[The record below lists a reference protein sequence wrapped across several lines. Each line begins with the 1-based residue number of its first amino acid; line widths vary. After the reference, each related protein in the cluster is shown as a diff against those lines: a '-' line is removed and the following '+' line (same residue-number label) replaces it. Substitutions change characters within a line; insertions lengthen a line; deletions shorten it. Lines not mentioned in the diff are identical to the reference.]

1 MKRKGNTAWR
11 SRNGQMI
18 QARYIRLLHGTVML
32 DYYLRKTMQQ
42 MQTRAIYYLIK
53 YYVK

>member
-18 QARYIRLLHGTVML
+18 KARQIRLLHGTVML
-32 DYYLRKTMQQ
+32 DYYLRKTM
-42 MQTRAIYYLIK
+42 REN
-53 YYVK
+53 VD

>member
-18 QARYIRLLHGTVML
+18 KARQIRLLHGTVIL
-32 DYYLRKTMQQ
+32 DYYLRKTMQK
-42 MQTRAIYYLIK
+42 MQARAIYCLIK
-53 YYVK
+53 CSVE